1 MTVAIG
7 QPAPSFTLRD
17 AQGEKVGLDDLRGR
31 KSLIV
36 FIPFPFT
43 GTCEG
48 ELCEIRDRLADLNEL
63 DANVVAITTDTLFS
77 NRVWSE
83 QNGFGFPVLSD
94 FWPHGEVTTAY
105 ETFDEKVG
113 AANRRTFVLDADGVV
128 RAIVETDT
136 RAVAR
141 EFAEY
146 TAALASI

>member
-7 QPAPSFTLRD
+7 QPAPNFALRD
-17 AQGEKVGLDDLRGR
+17 TAGEMVELDDLLGR

-48 ELCEIRDRLADLNEL
+48 ELCAIRDRLADLAEL
-63 DANVVAITTDTLFS
+63 DANIIAITTDTLFS

-94 FWPHGEVTTAY
+94 FWPHGEVTAAY
-105 ETFDEKVG
+105 ETFDPKVG
-113 AANRRTFVLDADGVV
+113 AANRRSFVLDEDGVV

-136 RAVAR
+136 RAEAR
-141 EFAEY
+141 QFDEY
-146 TAALASI
+146 AKALASI